1 MKRRDFLAM
10 ASVASAAGAAMWL
23 PAAFV
28 AQGAARVD
36 EPASGAFPD
45 TLGERDYRNL
55 LILVELKGGNDGL
68 NTVIPYADPA
78 YYTLRKN
85 IGIRREQLIQL
96 DGQTALHPAL
106 QSLIPLWQAR
116 ELAIVQGVGY
126 AQPNLSHFRSI
137 EIWDTASRADQYLRE
152 GWLSRAFAQRPVPAG
167 FAADGVMI
175 DSVEMG
181 PFANG
186 ARTIRL
192 VDPMQFARMSR
203 LVTPVSLHE
212 RNPELH
218 HVHDVDRD
226 IVNAAPV
233 IRLATG
239 AHEGQPELKTV
250 FPPGAFGASVRTA
263 MQVLSAGNHAPGLPL
278 AGEGVAAIR
287 LTLNGFDT
295 HQNQSGRHAALL
307 AQLAEG
313 LMSMKAA
320 LVEMGRWDHTLVM
333 TYSEFGRRARENPGN
348 GTDHGTV
355 APHFV
360 AGGRVRGGLHGVP
373 PVLTRLDGNGNLPVG
388 VDFRE
393 MYATVLASWWG
404 LDPSIVLRERF
415 ASLPL
420 LHV

>member
-1 MKRRDFLAM
+1 
-10 ASVASAAGAAMWL
+10 
-23 PAAFV
+23 
-28 AQGAARVD
+28 
-36 EPASGAFPD
+36 
-45 TLGERDYRNL
+45 
-55 LILVELKGGNDGL
+55 
-68 NTVIPYADPA
+68 
-78 YYTLRKN
+78 
-85 IGIRREQLIQL
+85 
-96 DGQTALHPAL
+96 
-106 QSLIPLWQAR
+106 
-116 ELAIVQGVGY
+116 
-126 AQPNLSHFRSI
+126 
-137 EIWDTASRADQYLRE
+137 
-152 GWLSRAFAQRPVPAG
+152 
-167 FAADGVMI
+167 
-175 DSVEMG
+175 
-181 PFANG
+181 
-186 ARTIRL
+186 
-192 VDPMQFARMSR
+192 
-203 LVTPVSLHE
+203 
-212 RNPELH
+212 
-218 HVHDVDRD
+218 
-226 IVNAAPV
+226 
-233 IRLATG
+233 
-239 AHEGQPELKTV
+239 
-250 FPPGAFGASVRTA
+250 

-355 APHFV
+355 APHFF